1 MRSCH
6 GSGLLRFAS
15 LQGTQAANPFNS
27 AFKILFYFLSND
39 FLSHRQFIFQG
50 TDEHRIKALEWLFDM
65 TLHLMLQKSPECLR
79 GIVNP
84 DGTIICCFM
93 WVPATAA
100 KLTPWELLKA
110 GLWQLPFRFGYA
122 TMSRLVSL
130 LNAMEATMGIVKDVD
145 GNTCE
150 DFVML
155 QRMVVL
161 PSCQGK
167 GVGSRALRAILKEHC
182 ATARLPIHL
191 ETQEEPNVRFYQR
204 LGWEVSGEQD
214 HFEDDHEYKFHSW
227 QMVHP
232 GTTPASS

>member
-1 MRSCH
+1 
-6 GSGLLRFAS
+6 
-15 LQGTQAANPFNS
+15 
-27 AFKILFYFLSND
+27 
-39 FLSHRQFIFQG
+39 
-50 TDEHRIKALEWLFDM
+50 
-65 TLHLMLQKSPECLR
+65 
-79 GIVNP
+79 
-84 DGTIICCFM
+84 
-93 WVPATAA
+93 
-100 KLTPWELLKA
+100 
-110 GLWQLPFRFGYA
+110 
-122 TMSRLVSL
+122 
-130 LNAMEATMGIVKDVD
+130 
-145 GNTCE
+145 
-150 DFVML
+150 
-155 QRMVVL
+155 MVVL